1 MFPVGDF
8 LRTRST
14 PFVNWTLIAINI
26 GVFVYMLTLDTRPDQ
41 VVGLLRTSEADRFL
55 IDWGF
60 VPACLA
66 DFVGLGTNASQV
78 QLNALCPE
86 GDRQL
91 IQPFTSMFVH
101 AGWAHIIG
109 NMLFLFIFGD
119 NVEDRVGH
127 LRYLV
132 FYFLSGLGAVA
143 LQTYMAPDTAVPTVG
158 ASGAIA
164 GVLGAYLMMF
174 PTSIVQVVILPF
186 FFIPFFVP
194 AAFLILVWFLVQLFA
209 GVAEIGQATAGSG
222 VAWWAHVGGF
232 VVGAVMIW
240 FFRRRVR
247 QRPEPRPY

>member
-8 LRTRST
+8 NRTRTT
-14 PFVNWTLIAINI
+14 PFVNWTLIATNI
-26 GVFVYMLTLDTRPDQ
+26 AVFIYMLTLDTRPDQ
-41 VVGLLRTSEADRFL
+41 LVGFLQTSEADRFL

-66 DFVGLGTNASQV
+66 DFVGLGTDADPAHMA
-78 QLNALCPE
+78 ALCPA
-86 GDRQL
+86 DDQ
-91 IQPFTSMFVH
+91 QQATQVFTSMFVH

-127 LRYLV
+127 LKYLV
-132 FYFLSGLGAVA
+132 FYVICGLAAVGA
-143 LQTYMAPDTAVPTVG
+143 QTYMAADTAVPTVG

-174 PTSIVQVVILPF
+174 PTAVVQVVVLPF

-194 AAFLILVWFLVQLFA
+194 AAFLIIMWFLVQLFA
-209 GVAEIGQATAGSG
+209 GFAEIGQATAGSG
-222 VAWWAHVGGF
+222 VAWWAHIGGF
-232 VVGAVMIW
+232 IAGAILIW
-240 FFRRRVR
+240 LFRRRT
-247 QRPEPRPY
+247 RPRSPTP